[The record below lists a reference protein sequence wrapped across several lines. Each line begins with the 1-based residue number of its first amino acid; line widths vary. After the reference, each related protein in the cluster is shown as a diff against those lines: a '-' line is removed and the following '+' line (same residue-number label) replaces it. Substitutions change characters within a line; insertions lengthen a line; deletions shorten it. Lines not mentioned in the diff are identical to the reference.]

1 MEIIKVITDEY
12 EEGGSAVRTKTITL
26 FGIAIYSSKETT
38 TNNQIVNLLTVQ
50 KGTIIKGFKN
60 ED

>member
-12 EEGGSAVRTKTITL
+12 KEGDSAVRTKTITL
-26 FGIAIYSSKETT
+26 FNIVIYSSKETT
-38 TNNQIVNLLTVQ
+38 TNNQIVNLLAVQ
-50 KGTIIKGFKN
+50 KGTVIKGFKN